1 MSISFKVFDLDLP
14 LDPGRGVVDG
24 DEVEET
30 EVLGIAV
37 VAVVVAG
44 TGEVFS
50 GKESAVGNGK
60 LKDERSE
67 SNRVSVVSFECSRS
81 SGPASGFRIIR
92 PILLAALDALSW
104 FRICFWIG

>member
-1 MSISFKVFDLDLP
+1 M
-14 LDPGRGVVDG
+14 
-24 DEVEET
+24 
-30 EVLGIAV
+30 GIAV

-92 PILLAALDALSW
+92 PILLAALDAFVLVSDMLLDRLMAGGA
-104 FRICFWIG
+104 FCKMGLGSTSFNFAASIAALATR